1 MNNQFNLNEFKKKY
15 KSNLNLNLNL
25 NIPKGNWKHKW
36 GIDNN
41 NGNYIYNLI
50 IEKKPEIIIETGT
63 FEGQGTYVL
72 AKAAHENNNNC
83 KIYTIDYD
91 GDPTSDKITIEEW
104 LELKSFR
111 DANLQKI
118 KDEFP
123 NCEVIFLDGDSRQ
136 MIPKIFN
143 EYGESKCDFFYQDS
157 MHFKDGILSEWKL
170 IEPFIIQNSVI
181 LFDDLKLRG
190 VKEFRDWFLKNY
202 NSKYEIVQITEGHHQ
217 LIVCKI

>member
-1 MNNQFNLNEFKKKY
+1 MNTQFNLNEFNKKTKT
-15 KSNLNLNLNL
+15 NLNL
-25 NIPKGNWKHKW
+25 NIPKGNWKHQW
-36 GIDNN
+36 GIDSK
-41 NGNYIYNLI
+41 NGSYIYNLI

-91 GDPTSDKITIEEW
+91 GDPTSSQITKEEW

-111 DANLQKI
+111 DTNLEKI
-118 KDEFP
+118 KNEFP

-143 EYGESKCDFFYQDS
+143 EYGETKCDFFYQDS
-157 MHFKDGILSEWKL
+157 MHFHDGILSEWRL
-170 IEPFIIQNSVI
+170 VEPFLIKNSLT
-181 LFDDLKLRG
+181 LFDDLQLKG
-190 VKEFRDWFLKNY
+190 VRQFRDWFIKTY
-202 NSKYEIVQITEGHHQ
+202 KTTYDIIQTTEGHQQ